1 MTLLMLP
8 LVIILN
14 WFRPQVQP
22 LSSTELRHA
31 LEVVSPANR
40 SYSGMQ
46 DCMEREVFRA
56 AWAAKMRYCPDASM
70 LAIADFTQPSAMQ
83 RFYLVDLK
91 ANRLILQ
98 SWVAHGR
105 NSGDDVALRFSNE
118 NASNMSSCGTFR
130 IGEPIISP
138 KHGPAFLL
146 EGLEKG
152 VNDNARMREII
163 IHGADYVK
171 EEFIEAHGRCGRSL
185 GCPAL
190 APEVMQKVNL
200 VLRPGSILYI
210 HR

>member
-8 LVIILN
+8 LVIMLN

-22 LSSTELRHA
+22 LSTAELRHA

-56 AWAAKMRYCPDASM
+56 AWAAKMQYRREASV
-70 LAIADFTQPSAMQ
+70 LAIADFTQPSSAQ
-83 RFYLVDLK
+83 RFYLVDLRE
-91 ANRLILQ
+91 NRLVLQ

-105 NSGDDVALRFSNE
+105 NSGDDIALHFSNE
-118 NASNMSSCGTFR
+118 NASNMSSSGTFLV
-130 IGEPIISP
+130 GERFISP
-138 KHGPAFLL
+138 KHGPALLL

-152 VNDNARMREII
+152 VNDHARTREII
-163 IHGADYVK
+163 IHGADYVN

-200 VLRPGSILYI
+200 VLKPGSILYI